1 VDGGDGA
8 RAERVTALLAA
19 LQPWESQEQ
28 ELDELPY
35 YLGEGSK
42 QRLLHTATLHL
53 RHPQ

>member
-8 RAERVTALLAA
+8 ARVAALLAA
-19 LQPWESQEQ
+19 LQPWESQEA
-28 ELDELPY
+28 ELEELPY
-35 YLGEGSK
+35 HLGEGSK